1 MNISRL
7 SPLALLLATLVGQ
20 ALADSRIEGT
30 YAMTT
35 EAAGVQVRST
45 TVELTEQYIREG
57 DNKLAVAAWERQDG
71 YVTARDPRGAALLH
85 ARVEDNG
92 ATLIQQVEGVGT
104 VTFTRLD

>member
-7 SPLALLLATLVGQ
+7 SPLALLLATLAGQ

-57 DNKLAVAAWERQDG
+57 DNKLAVVAWERKDG

-85 ARVEDNG
+85 ARVEDGG
-92 ATLIQQVEGVGT
+92 ATLVQQVEGVGT